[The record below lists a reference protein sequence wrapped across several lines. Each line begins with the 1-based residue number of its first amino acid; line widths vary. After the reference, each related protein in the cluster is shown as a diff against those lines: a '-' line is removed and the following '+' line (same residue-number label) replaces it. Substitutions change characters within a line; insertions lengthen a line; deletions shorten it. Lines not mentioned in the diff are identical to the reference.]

1 MQFYVAGPQKCVFP
15 WMQPYHSEPA
25 VAVTRSGH
33 QASPNPFLPPQA
45 SRFLSRIPPSLGFQ
59 LDCHSEKE
67 AKAVLQE
74 SWNGGSLTP
83 DGHGKNPCSPEIRYL
98 THNLAML
105 QLILILSLFI
115 TPLGWFESARSMHT
129 FNSSWNK
136 IFAF

>member
-1 MQFYVAGPQKCVFP
+1 MCVPMDAALSLRTSCSSDSIRPPGFS
-15 WMQPYHSEPA
+15 QSL
-25 VAVTRSGH
+25 T
-33 QASPNPFLPPQA
+33 PPQA
-45 SRFLSRIPPSLGFQ
+45 SRLLSRIPPSLGFQ

-105 QLILILSLFI
+105 QLILVLSLFI

-129 FNSSWNK
+129 FNSSWNE